1 MLPVETTISEAFIAV
16 GSNVE
21 PLIQIPEALRLL
33 AQRVTLSAIS
43 TFYQTKAIARP
54 EQPDYRNGMFKIQ
67 VDISPMDLKMNV
79 LRDIEH
85 KLGRIRTGDPLAART
100 IDLDVVLFGD
110 LVIDE
115 EGLCLPAPDVRERPF
130 VAVPLLELAPDL
142 IMPDTHEP
150 LATLQA
156 AKCGASLIP
165 DKTLSQTL
173 KERIDP

>member
-1 MLPVETTISEAFIAV
+1 MLSVQTTNTEAFIAV
-16 GSNVE
+16 GSNVD

-33 AQRVTLSAIS
+33 AQRVTIIAIS

-67 VDISPMDLKMNV
+67 VEMSPMDLKMNV

-85 KLGRIRTGDPLAART
+85 KLGRIRTSDPLAART

-110 LVIDE
+110 LDIDE
-115 EGLCLPAPDVRERPF
+115 EGLRLPAPDVRERPF

-142 IMPDTHEP
+142 IMPDTQEP
-150 LATLQA
+150 LASLQSA
-156 AKCGASLIP
+156 RGGASLMP

-173 KERIDP
+173 KERIHT